1 MRTFKGQGIPNVDT
15 SDPTNF
21 PWYRSKNSIPPEAN
35 NGTAVK
41 EEDFNDLHY
50 AILAVLDAAGIT
62 PNENPETVVSS
73 QFLDAIQLLQGS
85 VNKIIIDAPDIDAS
99 KIGLACRY
107 DKKVDHTDYNNW
119 IGVCESEGKLTLI
132 GNAILKVRNRSA
144 TPWTAPKGTNVFIGD
159 ADEFGAGFVLNT
171 LNNDNTD
178 LLEIKNVV
186 GELTSEVIFADT
198 TTYFDVEIILKNK
211 PMVSAGGSGGY
222 WTQNVTEKTLT
233 PDQPGITINTIS
245 GQWDQAKIKDKQRLV
260 LSNKAVIFYDST
272 GEEIDIFVNIA
283 INASDDLVSID
294 GTNGT
299 TIAIKRGFMQIRTYT
314 ASGVGSVCVLKGEW
328 GFTANRELSS
338 NGSIILGMKETGE
351 PVDGEVWYNSAL
363 LSHEEGTT
371 YEINSHN
378 SKTNLQGGELHNYW
392 HLDANQWEACRR
404 LGFVNNV
411 TGADVV
417 WLNENFFAIG
427 DILLG
432 DWLGS
437 QYGLEIGGNHA
448 LVDTLDKFIRTAFC
462 YFINDAYLYRTFS
475 TGLYYCFMDDFD
487 GDTGQY
493 TISRSTIQSNTPDE
507 QLEIEKLL
515 IVDRPRTA
523 VISALNVGAK
533 DPNVAING
541 DIFRNSTSGKMQ
553 VKENNEVYNI
563 INSTVNFTFYYRFST
578 DLIPPPS
585 SGRVELNNATQ
596 ANSTKLYVNN
606 VTEDG
611 NNAGNYLDLYD
622 VGSEVY
628 LIDQEDS
635 YKFLSFRITGKTDQ
649 GTYFEYDIEYAG
661 GSGDTFINNQKLD
674 IHFVSAGGGG
684 GTGASPL
691 FFDARKGG
699 SQQTISPS
707 YITKITFNTENEDDG
722 NNYNPSNSTYTNG
735 SVAAKGSYSVAVRVT
750 TAAAGVVTIW
760 IRKNGTDIAGQ
771 SVEVS
776 TANTFNICVSK
787 AQKLQ
792 PNDYLEV
799 YMLQTTGFN
808 ATVNNTSATRFSGGK
823 WNEI

>member
-1 MRTFKGQGIPNVDT
+1 MDIFLIILVFVIAILLLLCLIILKGMAEQITSTFKNLEEKLNPAIDNIRDASEKLIPLIDT
-15 SDPTNF
+15 IKNKSDEIE
-21 PWYRSKNSIPPEAN
+21 K
-35 NGTAVK
+35 
-41 EEDFNDLHY
+41 
-50 AILAVLDAAGIT
+50 VLDAL
-62 PNENPETVVSS
+62 PETIENHREISA
-73 QFLDAIQLLQGS
+73 QIRPLAEE
-85 VNKIIIDAPDIDAS
+85 
-99 KIGLACRY
+99 IGLQTPEIR
-107 DKKVDHTDYNNW
+107 
-119 IGVCESEGKLTLI
+119 
-132 GNAILKVRNRSA
+132 RS
-144 TPWTAPKGTNVFIGD
+144 
-159 ADEFGAGFVLNT
+159 
-171 LNNDNTD
+171 
-178 LLEIKNVV
+178 
-186 GELTSEVIFADT
+186 
-198 TTYFDVEIILKNK
+198 LKNFTQT
-211 PMVSAGGSGGY
+211 AGNLKLQADALS
-222 WTQNVTEKTLT
+222 EKVA
-233 PDQPGITINTIS
+233 PTINTIS

-808 ATVNNTSATRFSGGK
+808 ATVNNTSATRFSGGSYYALPLPSSFFRTRTLSMPCQ
-823 WNEI
+823 IASASLS